1 MCPGMYGLPAMREDF
16 MWKKDEGTTENRSPA
31 DAPTGT
37 PDTPR
42 RNAPSGE
49 RASIGRSIR
58 IQGDVSGDE
67 DLLIQGHVDGSIT
80 LDQNAVTVGS
90 EGEVHA
96 SIRARMVTV
105 EGSVVGDLSA
115 EERVILRSSA
125 RVEGDITSPR
135 VVLEDGANFRGGI
148 DMGERPRDKG
158 SSTASRSDT
167 RKSASGSL
175 ASGTG
180 KATSEGKGS
189 DRKEPAASGS
199 GSSSS

>member
-1 MCPGMYGLPAMREDF
+1 

-31 DAPTGT
+31 DAPTGST
-37 PDTPR
+37 ETPR
-42 RNAPSGE
+42 RTSTSGE

-67 DLLIQGHVDGSIT
+67 DLLIQGHVKGSVT
-80 LDQNAVTVGS
+80 LEQNAVTVGS

-96 SIRARMVTV
+96 SIQARLVTV
-105 EGSVVGDLSA
+105 EGRVVGDLIA

-148 DMGERPRDKG
+148 DMGERPGASKSTSQTSTSAG
-158 SSTASRSDT
+158 SRAPRSP
-167 RKSASGSL
+167 A
-175 ASGTG
+175 TG
-180 KATSEGKGS
+180 NGGGEGKGS
-189 DRKEPAASGS
+189 GQKEPAGSGS
-199 GSSSS
+199 GKASS